1 MKRLLSTTTL
11 ATAIAVSAYGLAGAQ
26 AVNPGQPGSA
36 SGGIQAQHGQ
46 PGAAMNQPGSAQRQ
60 GATMGQAGSAQ
71 HRGGMTGSP
80 STQGSTLGQT
90 GSTTPSTAGQSG
102 GSASQAGQA
111 SRLSEEQIR
120 SALRARGYSD
130 VQGLERD
137 GDNFKVGQAKRY
149 GEEVKDLR
157 VDARTGQVRDEDRLS
172 EDQAKALLRDRGYR
186 DVSRD
191 GDTIRAK
198 AKQGD
203 REVNL
208 RIDARTGTVTR
219 QSGNSG

>member
-11 ATAIAVSAYGLAGAQ
+11 ATALAVGAYGLAGAQ
-26 AVNPGQPGSA
+26 APNPGQPGSA
-36 SGGIQAQHGQ
+36 SGGIQAQQGQ
-46 PGAAMNQPGSAQRQ
+46 PGGMP
-60 GATMGQAGSAQ
+60 
-71 HRGGMTGSP
+71 GGMTS
-80 STQGSTLGQT
+80 

-102 GSASQAGQA
+102 GNASQAGQT
-111 SRLSEEQIR
+111 SRMNEEQIR

-130 VQGLERD
+130 IQGLERD
-137 GDNFKVGQAKRY
+137 GDNFKISQAKRY
-149 GEEVKDLR
+149 GSEVKDLR
-157 VDARTGQVRDEDRLS
+157 VDARTGQVRDEGRLS
-172 EDQAKALLRDRGYR
+172 EDQAKNMLRDRGYSDVS

-208 RIDARTGTVTR
+208 RIDARTGTVTQ
-219 QSGNSG
+219 QSGSSG